1 MASKDE
7 MKDFNRLVSMANKRL
22 RRLEKKGY
30 KSPAYKSVMKSGGKF
45 HNRRGAS
52 FNEKQKEY
60 HRVKQFLGMKTST
73 IKGSKKVLNDML
85 KATGLDDVLTAD
97 AIMTT
102 EIKNTTTNGNEI
114 KSEIVYKFFDL
125 ASMVD
130 DYLKSVRRTVS
141 SDEIWRSIHD
151 TYLANYDQSSFDESD
166 PSQMV
171 GRIVQQLHEQYLQRT
186 GNSGRKRNYNTFL
199 E

>member
-1 MASKDE
+1 MASKDD

-22 RRLEKKGY
+22 RRLKKKGY

-85 KATGLDDVLTAD
+85 KATGLDDVVTAD
-97 AIMTT
+97 TIMTT
-102 EIKNTTTNGNEI
+102 EIKNETTNGNEI
-114 KSEIVYKFFDL
+114 KSEIVTKFFDL

-130 DYLKSVRRTVS
+130 DYLKSARRTVS

-151 TYLANYDQSSFDESD
+151 TYLVNYDKSNFDDSD
-166 PSQMV
+166 PTEMV
-171 GRIVQQLHEQYLQRT
+171 RNVIEQLHNQYLQRT
-186 GNSGRKRNYNTFL
+186 GKSGRQRNYNTFL

>member
-1 MASKDE
+1 MASKDD

-73 IKGSKKVLNDML
+73 IKGSKKVINDML
-85 KATGLDDVLTAD
+85 KTTGLDDVTDAD
-97 AIMTT
+97 TIMTT
-102 EIKNTTTNGNEI
+102 EIKGNSDGSTDVI
-114 KSEIVYKFFDL
+114 NKFFDL

-151 TYLANYDQSSFDESD
+151 TYLANYDESNFND
-166 PSQMV
+166 QDASQMV
-171 GRIVQQLHEQYLQRT
+171 GQIVDKLHAQYLQRT
-186 GNSGRKRNYNTFL
+186 GKSGRQRNYNTFL

>member
-22 RRLEKKGY
+22 RRMEQKGL
-30 KSPAYKSVMKSGGKF
+30 KTPAYKSAKKSGGTF
-45 HNRRGAS
+45 HNKKGAT

-73 IKGSKKVLNDML
+73 IKGSKEVVKSML
-85 KATGLDDVLTAD
+85 KSTGLDDVVD
-97 AIMTT
+97 AETIMTT
-102 EIKNTTTNGNEI
+102 QTVSNADGSTDVV
-114 KSEIVYKFFDL
+114 SKFFDL

-130 DYLKSVRRTVS
+130 EYLESARKTVS

-151 TYLANYDQSSFDESD
+151 TYISDYDESNFD
-166 PSQMV
+166 DKDASEMV
-171 GRIVQQLHEQYLQRT
+171 GKIVDDLHAKYLQRT
-186 GNSGRKRNYNTFL
+186 GKSGRKRNYNTFL

>member
-1 MASKDE
+1 MASKDD

-85 KATGLDDVLTAD
+85 KATGLDDVVTAD
-97 AIMTT
+97 TIMTT
-102 EIKNTTTNGNEI
+102 EIKNETNGNEI

-151 TYLANYDQSSFDESD
+151 TYLANYDQSNFDNSD
-166 PSQMV
+166 PTEMV
-171 GRIVQQLHEQYLQRT
+171 
-186 GNSGRKRNYNTFL
+186 RNVI

>member
-7 MKDFNRLVSMANKRL
+7 MQDFNRLVSMANKRL
-22 RRLEKKGY
+22 QRLMKKGF
-30 KSPAYKSVMKSGGKF
+30 KSPAYNSAKKSGGKF
-45 HNRRGAS
+45 SNKRGAS

-73 IKGSKKVLNDML
+73 IKGSKKVLNNML
-85 KATGLDDVLTAD
+85 KSTGLDDVID
-97 AIMTT
+97 ATTIMTT
-102 EIKNTTTNGNEI
+102 ESVANSDGSIEVIN
-114 KSEIVYKFFDL
+114 KFFDL

-130 DYLKSVRRTVS
+130 EYLSSSRKTVS

-151 TYLANYDQSSFDESD
+151 TYMANYDESNFDDKEASE
-166 PSQMV
+166 MV
-171 GRIVQQLHEQYLQRT
+171 GEIVDNLHEKYLQRT
-186 GNSGRKRNYNTFL
+186 GKSGRKRNYNTFL

>member
-22 RRLEKKGY
+22 RRMEKKGY
-30 KSPAYKSVMKSGGKF
+30 KSPAYKSAMKSGGKF

-73 IKGSKKVLNDML
+73 IKGSKKVIKDML
-85 KATGLDDVLTAD
+85 GATGLDDVVDAD
-97 AIMTT
+97 SIMTSDI
-102 EIKNTTTNGNEI
+102 ENGN
-114 KSEIVYKFFDL
+114 EIVYKFFDL

-151 TYLANYDQSSFDESD
+151 TYLANYEHSKFDDSD
-166 PSQMV
+166 PTEMV
-171 GRIVQQLHEQYLQRT
+171 RNVIEQLHAQYLQRT
-186 GNSGRKRNYNTFL
+186 GKSGRKREYNTFL

>member
-1 MASKDE
+1 M
-7 MKDFNRLVSMANKRL
+7 
-22 RRLEKKGY
+22 
-30 KSPAYKSVMKSGGKF
+30 KSVGKY
-45 HNRRGAS
+45 HNRRGAM

-73 IKGSKKVLNDML
+73 IKGSKKVINDML
-85 KATGLDDVLTAD
+85 KTTGLDDVTDAD
-97 AIMTT
+97 TIMTT
-102 EIKNTTTNGNEI
+102 EIKGNSDGSTDVI
-114 KSEIVYKFFDL
+114 NKFFDL

-151 TYLANYDQSSFDESD
+151 TYLANYDESNFDD
-166 PSQMV
+166 QDASQMV
-171 GRIVQQLHEQYLQRT
+171 GQIVDKLHAQYLQRT
-186 GNSGRKRNYNTFL
+186 GKSGRQRNYNTFL

>member
-73 IKGSKKVLNDML
+73 IKGSKKVINDML
-85 KATGLDDVLTAD
+85 KATGLDDVVTAD
-97 AIMTT
+97 TIMTT
-102 EIKNTTTNGNEI
+102 EIKNETTNGNEI

-151 TYLANYDQSSFDESD
+151 TYLANYDQSNFDDSD
-166 PSQMV
+166 PTEMV
-171 GRIVQQLHEQYLQRT
+171 RNVIEQLHAQYLQRT

>member
-1 MASKDE
+1 MASKDD

-22 RRLEKKGY
+22 HRMEKKGY
-30 KSPAYKSVMKSGGKF
+30 KSPAYKSAMKSGGKF

-60 HRVKQFLGMKTST
+60 HRVKNFLGMKTST

-85 KATGLDDVLTAD
+85 KATGLDDVVTAD
-97 AIMTT
+97 TIMTT
-102 EIKNTTTNGNEI
+102 EIKNETTNGNEI

-130 DYLKSVRRTVS
+130 DYLKSARRTVS

-151 TYLANYDQSSFDESD
+151 TYLANYDQSNFDDSD
-166 PSQMV
+166 PTEMV
-171 GRIVQQLHEQYLQRT
+171 RNVIEQLHAQYLQRT
-186 GNSGRKRNYNTFL
+186 GKSGRQREYNTFL